1 METEEETQ
9 KTDAVEQPQTSPA
22 LDLAEQVKT
31 LQAQRDRLTEDLLD
45 ARKGLTT
52 AGLTLK
58 QRDEALRN
66 QQAIR
71 DELEA
76 VRTDFS
82 EKFKLLAGYVA
93 QSKSGQPEDFE
104 QAQATR
110 PADLLKQFEEAE
122 QKRLAD
128 LKFKQD
134 MQTVSGYE
142 QRVLALGLK
151 PDDEDYLDIQDKVV
165 TMNPIKLKLADTKLK
180 KLEEAKMVAKLEGK
194 KSDVKVETEG
204 ERIKRLVSEGL
215 RTEMEKRGML
225 TPEGG
230 IPSSGGESHYRLSDI
245 PRLQVEIA
253 SMPDGAAKREANKKL
268 LTAMRD
274 GRVRS

>member
-9 KTDAVEQPQTSPA
+9 KTDAVEQPQTPPA

-180 KLEEAKMVAKLEGK
+180 KLEEAKVAKSVEK
-194 KSDVKVETEG
+194 QNDVKVETKTETKP
-204 ERIKRLVSEGL
+204 EIKND
-215 RTEMEKRGML
+215 KN
-225 TPEGG
+225 
-230 IPSSGGESHYRLSDI
+230 D
-245 PRLQVEIA
+245 
-253 SMPDGAAKREANKKL
+253 KK
-268 LTAMRD
+268 D
-274 GRVRS
+274 K